1 MPRPALFAVTECSM
15 NNLLVRN
22 WWTVMVRGVAALAF
36 GLITLVVPGITLGA
50 LLMVFGAFVIVDG
63 LFSLAAGIKASGHR
77 ERWGS
82 LVVLGVTGLAA
93 GLIALFAPIA
103 AAVGFALLIGVWSLV
118 TGVSQILAAIRLR
131 RVIENEWLM
140 GLGGALSVALGLV
153 FLLLPDVAMLTL
165 VWWVGLF
172 ATTSGIMLVALALRL
187 RNAFDKRFGGTWHP
201 SHTIWEE

>member
-1 MPRPALFAVTECSM
+1 M

-77 ERWGS
+77 ERWES
-82 LVVLGVTGLAA
+82 LVVSGVMGLAA

-172 ATTSGIMLVALALRL
+172 ATTSGVMLVALALRL

>member
-1 MPRPALFAVTECSM
+1 M
-15 NNLLVRN
+15 NSLLVRN
-22 WWTVMVRGVAALAF
+22 WWAVMVRGVAALAF

-82 LVVLGVTGLAA
+82 LVVSGVMGLAA

-118 TGVSQILAAIRLR
+118 TGISQILAAIRLR

-187 RNAFDKRFGGTWHP
+187 RNTFDKRFGASWHP
-201 SHTIWEE
+201 NRTIWEE

>member
-1 MPRPALFAVTECSM
+1 M

-82 LVVLGVTGLAA
+82 LVVSGVMGLAA

-172 ATTSGIMLVALALRL
+172 ATTSGVMLVALALRL